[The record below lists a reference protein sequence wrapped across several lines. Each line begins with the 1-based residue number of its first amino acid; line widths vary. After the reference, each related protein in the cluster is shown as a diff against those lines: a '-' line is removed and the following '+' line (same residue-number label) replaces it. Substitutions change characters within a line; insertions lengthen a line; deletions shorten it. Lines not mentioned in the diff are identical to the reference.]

1 MDMDMVYHS
10 VSPIERSGEEL
21 GEQLDDGG
29 RAVDDARVRAVAGWG
44 WG

>member
-1 MDMDMVYHS
+1 MG

-29 RAVDDARVRAVAGWG
+29 RAVDDARVRAVAVRGEARTCE
-44 WG
+44 